1 MHAPGLL
8 LALTCCCTL
17 LWLVWRVLHHYR
29 LPRLPEQKLT
39 RELIQHTL
47 LESTSPLV
55 RLPAAHGVLVTDPRL
70 ARKLLEGEAREA
82 RRERSWRGVGEVLG
96 GE

>member
-1 MHAPGLL
+1 MTA
-8 LALTCCCTL
+8 ATA
-17 LWLVWRVLHHYR
+17 RA
-29 LPRLPEQKLT
+29 EAQI